1 VSGHERERLSA
12 YLDDELTPGERTE
25 VEAHLAACPGCAAFL
40 ADLRA
45 VDAAADGLP
54 AEAPAGY
61 FDTFPSR
68 VRARL
73 GAGSKAPARTRRL
86 PAWTWAAAAA
96 LLLAVV
102 APLTLRQ
109 GALGRAPA
117 AAPSPGGRQ
126 PALAEPEQKREREA
140 PEVAPA
146 AAARTPPA
154 LRASPAKA
162 FPAAEAP
169 PSVAGG
175 PPPAGR
181 SAEGLAEREAAR
193 VPLPGAPE
201 EDASSRPMQADAP
214 APSALREAPVANEA
228 FGASAGARVPA
239 RHAPAV
245 ATDSVESS
253 ARQGPLAVGATYGS
267 EPERAFRRLET
278 SRPRSA
284 AEWRRQRDA
293 WSAFAAAHPADPLAD
308 EARVRAIEAGR
319 EAWRVGG
326 NEDDAEAVRR
336 DVRAYLEREDALQ
349 KERVERL
356 GPLPP
361 RRP

>member
-1 VSGHERERLSA
+1 LRRLLRVKRHEQ
-12 YLDDELTPGERTE
+12 P
-25 VEAHLAACPGCAAFL
+25 P
-40 ADLRA
+40 
-45 VDAAADGLP
+45 P
-54 AEAPAGY
+54 GY

-73 GAGSKAPARTRRL
+73 GAGSKTPARTRRL

-117 AAPSPGGRQ
+117 AAPSPQGRL
-126 PALAEPEQKREREA
+126 PALAEGEQKRERD
-140 PEVAPA
+140 APA
-146 AAARTPPA
+146 APEATPPA
-154 LRASPAKA
+154 AERAPRERPVSRAPAL
-162 FPAAEAP
+162 PADAGP
-169 PSVAGG
+169 PSGAGG
-175 PPPAGR
+175 LPAGR
-181 SAEGLAEREAAR
+181 SAESRAEREAVR
-193 VPLPGAPE
+193 VPLPLPAVPE
-201 EDASSRPMQADAP
+201 EDASSRPKKADAP
-214 APSALREAPVANEA
+214 AQSALREAPVANEA
-228 FGASAGARVPA
+228 FGASAGARAPA
-239 RHAPAV
+239 RRAPAV
-245 ATDSVESS
+245 ATDSMETA
-253 ARQGPLAVGATYGS
+253 ARPNALAVGATDEP
-267 EPERAFRRLET
+267 EPERAFRRLEA

-293 WSAFAAAHPADPLAD
+293 WSAFALAHPADPLAD

-319 EAWRVGG
+319 EAWLAGG
-326 NEDDAEAVRR
+326 SDDDAEAVRR

-356 GPLPP
+356 WPLPP